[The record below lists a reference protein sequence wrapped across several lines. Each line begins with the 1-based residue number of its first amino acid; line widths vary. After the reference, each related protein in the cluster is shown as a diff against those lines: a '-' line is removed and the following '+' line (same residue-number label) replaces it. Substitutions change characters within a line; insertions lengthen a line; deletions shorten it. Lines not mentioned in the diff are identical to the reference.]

1 MCDILKYTLKT
12 KLKENAL
19 DENSK
24 LTTELESR
32 QTQIDNLEL
41 ELEELRKKLANL
53 EERLA
58 QAEDNN
64 EQLLVELEE
73 KKSSVRVI
81 KRRFNRFIFCLILV
95 LMLYFL
101 CIKTYKYTSKSKQGN
116 ILQDK
121 NDFDD
126 VFSGILK
133 KNDYLMI
140 KGSNATGL
148 NKLSKN
154 IIRGTINVI

>member
-73 KKSSVRVI
+73 KKSLVRVS
-81 KRRFNRFIFCLILV
+81 KRRFNRFIFCLLLV
-95 LMLYFL
+95 LMLYFF
-101 CIKTYKYTSKSKQGN
+101 CIKTYKYN
-116 ILQDK
+116 YI
-121 NDFDD
+121 
-126 VFSGILK
+126 
-133 KNDYLMI
+133 
-140 KGSNATGL
+140 
-148 NKLSKN
+148 
-154 IIRGTINVI
+154 